1 MNRNRH
7 QRLLVRHMSLPSSHG
22 WLRSI
27 YRWWRSVH
35 WLPSIIQ
42 RQLKVR
48 IVSRCGLSS
57 LPCNLP
63 RVPFDDRAIAL
74 PMELSHVIVDAWL
87 ACSGIIALIGVD
99 AFLPGAR
106 EPPPEHYEACD
117 DEAAETADGNCPD
130 WCHCC
135 CGSIWVLFWGLIW
148 LWSEEAGSG
157 VWCGAE
163 EWGVEMESAT
173 SRQLGVFSSSLSS
186 VDACGCLE
194 RMANDWFFQYRPYEN
209 NRRYL

>member
-1 MNRNRH
+1 MNCNRH

-22 WLRSI
+22 RLCSI
-27 YRWWRSVH
+27 YRWRRSVH

-42 RQLKVR
+42 RKLKVR
-48 IVSRCGLSS
+48 VVSRRGLSS

-74 PMELSHVIVDAWL
+74 PMKLSHVVVDAWL
-87 ACSGIIALIGVD
+87 ACSRIIALIGVD

-106 EPPPEHYEACD
+106 EPPPKHYEACD
-117 DEAAETADGNCPD
+117 DEAAETADGDCPD

-157 VWCGAE
+157 VWRGAE
-163 EWGVEMESAT
+163 EWGAN
-173 SRQLGVFSSSLSS
+173 SRELGVFSLS
-186 VDACGCLE
+186 CL
-194 RMANDWFFQYRPYEN
+194 RMTRVVFYNEWLTTGVFKCRPYEN